1 MEKSWQR
8 DSNELVPDWRETSKL
23 LDRCG
28 LINNSNG
35 QPFKAKNTFLRSDI
49 SQICKVISK
58 KLL

>member
-49 SQICKVISK
+49 SQIC
-58 KLL
+58 